1 MEKNRLKVWKLSK
14 VKNSILFKI
23 NIVNTNKIIQA
34 IFTTTKLNSTT
45 TQYIKYKYYFKIS

>member
-23 NIVNTNKIIQA
+23 NIVNTIVIIY
-34 IFTTTKLNSTT
+34 LM
-45 TQYIKYKYYFKIS
+45 YIADIINY